1 MNFTFFLLLCLLKQ
15 WLEAIEEEQLELEY
29 EQSHYH
35 HLGYSTL
42 DLQHF

>member
-1 MNFTFFLLLCLLKQ
+1 MNCTFFLLHYLLKQ